1 MDGADSANPE
11 DKGVPKGKEEKEE
24 EGEKEEEAGYDFEFH
39 L

>member
-24 EGEKEEEAGYDFEFH
+24 GEKEEEAGYDFEFH